1 MVDYLCKMTQWR
13 TFFHTFICSFSI
25 LASLWSCCDAAS
37 PGESAQVE
45 VQFILHGFRAF
56 RVGEVAQTL
65 GRRRSQ
71 VARLC
76 STCSWC
82 ANVFHQG
89 TLRVVLDPG
98 FVPSASQIPA

>member
-1 MVDYLCKMTQWR
+1 MTQWR
-13 TFFHTFICSFSI
+13 TFFHTFICSKYYGFSSV
-25 LASLWSCCDAAS
+25 LLGCCF

-65 GRRRSQ
+65 GRSRFHVPSR
-71 VARLC
+71 C
-76 STCSWC
+76 FTCSWC
-82 ANVFHQG
+82 GNVFHRV

-98 FVPSASQIPA
+98 FVTSASQVPP